1 MSILA
6 KLKNMPT
13 AYWVVGLGGAAL
25 GIDYFVEG
33 DRSVVSSLYRG
44 VFGGRAEGALE
55 GRPLGA
61 VRPGTHPGGLAFVP
75 AMGAPR
81 VYYTAIPPFYP
92 YRHYHPSRF
101 GFRGP
106 YSHPHGGGPRPHH
119 GHYGWER

>member
-33 DRSVVSSLYRG
+33 ERSVVSSLYRG
-44 VFGGRAEGALE
+44 VFGGRGEGTAPQ
-55 GRPLGA
+55 RRSLGA
-61 VRPGTHPGGLAFVP
+61 ARPGVPALVP

-92 YRHYHPSRF
+92 YRHHHPSRF
-101 GFRGP
+101 GFRG
-106 YSHPHGGGPRPHH
+106 SHPHPHWGAAWPHH
-119 GHYGWER
+119 THYGWER